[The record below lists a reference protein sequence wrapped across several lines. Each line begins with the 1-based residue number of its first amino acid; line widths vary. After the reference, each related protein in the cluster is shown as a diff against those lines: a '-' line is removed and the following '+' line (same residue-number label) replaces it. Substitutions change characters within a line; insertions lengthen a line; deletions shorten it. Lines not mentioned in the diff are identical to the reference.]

1 MPAIA
6 TPESSQFVDRRQPIS
21 PGSIPGRE
29 RRQFANSH
37 DHLSSD
43 AAELA
48 RAIDQYK
55 LQHRRR
61 FINFEEMLSIFKS
74 LGYSKS

>member
-1 MPAIA
+1 MPATIA
-6 TPESSQFVDRRQPIS
+6 AAPEFVDRREPTAQNVNV
-21 PGSIPGRE
+21 GCE

-37 DHLSSD
+37 DHLSSE
-43 AAELA
+43 AAEMA

-61 FINFEEMLSIFKS
+61 FVNFEEMLSIFKS
-74 LGYSKS
+74 LGYHKS